1 MEIRFVGTGGAFHV
15 DQGNSA
21 AIVTVEDKRI
31 LVDCGHSVF
40 PTLVKKDLLKDIDAV
55 LVTHFHDDHVGSLSS
70 LILFH
75 DLILQKGPI
84 KLIVPNAAF
93 KTQIEDFL
101 SFSLGPNHDRVDFR
115 PLSEYPQ
122 ITAIDTHGLH
132 VKGMQTW
139 AYVFRSPHS
148 SIAFSGD
155 LGQPAS
161 FFKRLREMDLPGLR
175 VFHEATFFPDIDAH
189 THYRELEKYLGEFEI
204 YAYHCWLPK
213 RPADLKLKLVADHPE
228 LLA

>member
-1 MEIRFVGTGGAFHV
+1 ME
-15 DQGNSA
+15 QGNSA
-21 AIVTVEDKRI
+21 VIVTVKGTNI

-75 DLILQKGPI
+75 DLILQKGPLKI
-84 KLIVPNAAF
+84 IVPNSTF
-93 KTQIEDFL
+93 QSQIEDFL
-101 SFSLGPNHDRVDFR
+101 SFSLGRKHGRVDFR
-115 PLSEYPQ
+115 PLYEYPF
-122 ITAIDTHGLH
+122 IAVIDTRDLH
-132 VKGMQTW
+132 VQGMQTW
-139 AYVFRSPHS
+139 AYVFIDDSE

-155 LGQPAS
+155 LGQPAP
-161 FFKRLREMDLPGLR
+161 FFETLRALDLPGLR
-175 VFHEATFFPDIDAH
+175 VFHEATFFPGIGAH
-189 THYRELEKYLGEFEI
+189 TYYKELEAYLDEFDI